1 MKEQQ
6 PRGHIVTKV
15 NTDRVRAIN
24 ERLEE
29 IRMFRKDTAQE
40 LSQAIRDN
48 DDDYIARLFYLTDIV
63 VKEIDKQ
70 VNEFFEIEVE

>member
-6 PRGHIVTKV
+6 SRGYIVTKV
-15 NTDRVRAIN
+15 NTARVRAIN

-29 IRMFRKDTAQE
+29 IRVFRKETIQE
-40 LSQAIRDN
+40 LNMAIQNN

-63 VKEIDKQ
+63 VNEIDKQ